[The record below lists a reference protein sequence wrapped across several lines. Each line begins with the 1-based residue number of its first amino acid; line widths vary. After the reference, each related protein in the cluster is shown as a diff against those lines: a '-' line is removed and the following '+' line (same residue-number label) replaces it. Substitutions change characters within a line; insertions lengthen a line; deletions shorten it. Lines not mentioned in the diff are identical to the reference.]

1 MQCGGKKNIEAR
13 FLRYCL
19 FEAQNHVRKKSSTIY
34 STSDDILNLPSI
46 LHVATKVMPKQK

>member
-1 MQCGGKKNIEAR
+1 MQCGGKKKIEAR
-13 FLRYCL
+13 FLQYCL